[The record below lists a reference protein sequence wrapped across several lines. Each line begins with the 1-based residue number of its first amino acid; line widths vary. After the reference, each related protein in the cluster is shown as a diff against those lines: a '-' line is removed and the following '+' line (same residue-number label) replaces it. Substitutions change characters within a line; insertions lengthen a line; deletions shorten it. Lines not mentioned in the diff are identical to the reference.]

1 MEACRLKQVVQ
12 RWDPEHGFAWP
23 LRLCYCLVWN
33 PVHDPAQ
40 ARTEAGG
47 LSGGK
52 NRATVDGRWW
62 LTHLDLRTQLG
73 GQRALPGLRID
84 THSSRDKEG
93 KGERDQHLLCTFYV
107 PSTGTKSFNSP
118 TTL

>member
-47 LSGGK
+47 PLRREEQSHCGGEVV
-52 NRATVDGRWW
+52 A
-62 LTHLDLRTQLG
+62 H
-73 GQRALPGLRID
+73 
-84 THSSRDKEG
+84 
-93 KGERDQHLLCTFYV
+93 TFR
-107 PSTGTKSFNSP
+107 SQGTTF
-118 TTL
+118 